1 MSDLFNKMPSKHD
14 DQSPK
19 ETSSRTYNPKNDQT
33 ITIDDD
39 NEADDESILKTIVI
53 GILKLISE
61 ILLN

>member
-1 MSDLFNKMPSKHD
+1 MPSKHD
-14 DQSPK
+14 DHNPK

-39 NEADDESILKTIVI
+39 DEAEDESILKTIAI
-53 GILKLISE
+53 GILKLIAE